1 MRAACWAETKPRL
14 EWPALR
20 RLAIAFIVPQFA
32 FLWESRAVPQGTGAE
47 GVRGTRVVSCG
58 LRQGGFALP
67 SHPRGEPSPA
77 RPVANAA
84 LDYSLSVPVI
94 LQAARRAT
102 PPRPASS
109 PSGLSTYGLIPVV
122 TALSRRAH
130 RMLPT
135 VASVLRGLPALFSKR
150 LPGHPPR
157 PGRNGPP
164 AVPLSGAA
172 SGAPGR
178 PGGPAECEWP
188 RVRTAP
194 GPSNGSPRR
203 LGVRD
208 EPSEHRVSEG
218 RLGRE
223 GGPGRPP
230 CHPGQQALAAPVI
243 RRSPG
248 IPPAPWPERSQP
260 REGRGA
266 SVPQAW
272 LILVVLP

>member
-1 MRAACWAETKPRL
+1 MDVGSTTHARPIRKPASLPCRRRYLTHCGVVPRMRAACWAETKPRL
-14 EWPALR
+14 GWPALR

-47 GVRGTRVVSCG
+47 GVRGTRVVGCG

-135 VASVLRGLPALFSKR
+135 VASVLRGASCAL
-150 LPGHPPR
+150 
-157 PGRNGPP
+157 
-164 AVPLSGAA
+164 
-172 SGAPGR
+172 
-178 PGGPAECEWP
+178 
-188 RVRTAP
+188 
-194 GPSNGSPRR
+194 
-203 LGVRD
+203 
-208 EPSEHRVSEG
+208 
-218 RLGRE
+218 
-223 GGPGRPP
+223 
-230 CHPGQQALAAPVI
+230 Q
-243 RRSPG
+243 
-248 IPPAPWPERSQP
+248 
-260 REGRGA
+260 
-266 SVPQAW
+266 
-272 LILVVLP
+272 